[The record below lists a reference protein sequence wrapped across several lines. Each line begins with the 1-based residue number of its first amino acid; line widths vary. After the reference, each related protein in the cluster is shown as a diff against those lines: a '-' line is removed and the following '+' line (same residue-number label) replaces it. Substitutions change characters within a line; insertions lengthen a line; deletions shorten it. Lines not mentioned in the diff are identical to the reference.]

1 MKPVKDICRMC
12 NGIDGPGSRGSTT
25 FEQEWNMSN
34 RVWCKCCYE
43 ESVYMSGVLVGG
55 FFDVRDDLPLACA
68 FIAEQ
73 AVSQ

>member
-12 NGIDGPGSRGSTT
+12 NGIDGPSSRGSTT
-25 FEQEWNMSN
+25 FEQEWHMHN
-34 RVWCKCCYE
+34 RVWCQCCYA
-43 ESVYMSGVLVGG
+43 ESVDLSGTFEGG
-55 FFDVRDDLPLACA
+55 FIDVRDDIPLACA